1 MLAKKRTHAWEPV
14 PPDGLRRHLSAKT
27 PSCNQLYPTH
37 RCCWQILGP
46 RIASPGQQLVPDGPR
61 YALLLD
67 STLSLQRR
75 TGCRFSNKTVHIPEI
90 GLLIKVARPIRWIKR
105 KRGWYRGQTA
115 LSRVNAVF
123 IIYQVCYSH
132 SHTTDGR
139 GDCRDRSRP
148 EQPQLNPISMDE
160 SEFCWRSARRYSTDK
175 ASRQQGTMNGST

>member
-1 MLAKKRTHAWEPV
+1 MLAKKRPHAWEPV
-14 PPDGLRRHLSAKT
+14 PPGGRRRRLSANA

-115 LSRVNAVF
+115 LSRVNALF
-123 IIYQVCYSH
+123 IIYH
-132 SHTTDGR
+132 SHAPDGR
-139 GDCRDRSRP
+139 GPGGHRPRP
-148 EQPQLNPISMDE
+148 EQPQLKPTSTAENE
-160 SEFCWRSARRYSTDK
+160 SCCGSTRRYCTC
-175 ASRQQGTMNGST
+175 